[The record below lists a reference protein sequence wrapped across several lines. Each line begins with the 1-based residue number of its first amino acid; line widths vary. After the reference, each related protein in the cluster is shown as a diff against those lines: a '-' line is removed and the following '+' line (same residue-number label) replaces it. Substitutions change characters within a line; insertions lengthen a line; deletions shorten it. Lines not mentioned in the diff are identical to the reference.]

1 MLKLFIIGW
10 VILITAIL
18 VNGIIGKLGVT
29 GWYDF
34 IQMLAEKGIKTF
46 TTLRFIDYLWLFIL
60 YPALLGIAYKS
71 GEIIIEWLKL

>member
-34 IQMLAEKGIKTF
+34 IQMLAEKGTKTF
-46 TTLRFIDYLWLFIL
+46 TALRFIDYLWLFIL